1 MLKNY
6 QNELKNL
13 QKKNSKNKFTS
24 DDLLEMENNIKK
36 KEGHIRELNEDIK
49 NLTIVK
55 RKQEKMIEKK

>member
-24 DDLLEMENNIKK
+24 DDLIEMENNIKK

>member
-6 QNELKNL
+6 HNELKNL
-13 QKKNSKNKFTS
+13 QKKNTKNKFTS
-24 DDLLEMENNIKK
+24 DDLIEMENNIKK
-36 KEGHIRELNEDIK
+36 KEGHIKELNEDIK